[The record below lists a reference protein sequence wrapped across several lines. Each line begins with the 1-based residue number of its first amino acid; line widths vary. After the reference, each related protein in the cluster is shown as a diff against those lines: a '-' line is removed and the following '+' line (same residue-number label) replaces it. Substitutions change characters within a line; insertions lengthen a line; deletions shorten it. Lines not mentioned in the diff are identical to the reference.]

1 MSAVNIPDIRHYT
14 LSVAEEVFV
23 RRFKMALNILRF
35 EEIER
40 SVATC
45 KSVGGYRR
53 RAGDL

>member
-23 RRFKMALNILRF
+23 GRFKMALNILRF
-35 EEIER
+35 EEIGR
-40 SVATC
+40 
-45 KSVGGYRR
+45 SVGGYRK